1 MVKVEV
7 TRESVRRLRNLER
20 KCPRT
25 MRAAFGAAATR
36 AQSRFR
42 KAMRQG
48 GGVYGVPQ
56 MAPHHEISTTLR
68 PGQRMGGVL
77 AEKERIVKY
86 KIDADTQYI
95 GWPDALAKWASR
107 FQESATST
115 FTPGT
120 RRWMHTRGV
129 RVVPQVYQ
137 RPERDVVQSFADHLA
152 GEWPGMVLAMFDKYY
167 KSRMAKGQAVK

>member
-1 MVKVEV
+1 MVKVEI
-7 TRESVRRLRNLER
+7 TKESVRRLRDLEKR
-20 KCPRT
+20 YPKT
-25 MRAAFGAAATR
+25 MRAAFGVAATR

-42 KAMRQG
+42 KVMRSAG
-48 GGVYGVPQ
+48 GMYGVPQ

>member
-1 MVKVEV
+1 MISVEL
-7 TRESVRRLRNLER
+7 TRDSRRRLRNLER

-36 AQSRFR
+36 AQRRLR

-48 GGVYGVPQ
+48 GGVYGVER

>member
-1 MVKVEV
+1 MLKVEI
-7 TRESVRRLRNLER
+7 TKESRRRLRDLEKR
-20 KCPRT
+20 YPKT
-25 MRAAFGAAATR
+25 MRSAFGAAAKHAR
-36 AQSRFR
+36 NRFA
-42 KAMRQG
+42 KVMRQAG
-48 GGVYGVPQ
+48 GAYGVPQ
-56 MAPHHEISTTLR
+56 MAPHHEISKTLR
-68 PGQRMGGVL
+68 PKQRMGGVL
-77 AEKERIVKY
+77 ADNRRIVMY
-86 KIDADTQYI
+86 KPSPDTQYI

-152 GEWPGMVLAMFDKYY
+152 GEWPDMVLAMFDKYY